1 MEITGTIVE
10 IFAASQ
16 ITDSFK
22 KREFVIEYSEN
33 PKYPELIKF
42 ECVQD
47 KCALLDGLSVGAT
60 VEVAFNLRGR
70 AYTNKEGQKSYFTS
84 LQAWKIQSKSA
95 SVTNAAPEITQSP
108 AFNTSDAP
116 AESDDLPF

>member
-10 IFAASQ
+10 IFPTAQ
-16 ITDSFK
+16 ITESFK
-22 KREFVIEYSEN
+22 KREFVVEYSEN

-47 KCALLDGLSVGAT
+47 KCSLLDSLSVGAN

-70 AYTNKEGQKSYFTS
+70 AYTNKEGQKSYFTT
-84 LQAWKIQSKSA
+84 LQAWKIQSQGAAQS
-95 SVTNAAPEITQSP
+95 APEMAPSP
-108 AFNTSDAP
+108 AFK
-116 AESDDLPF
+116 AEDIPSENDDLPF